1 MILPF
6 QEFFGW
12 AGETGKSTGQ
22 KDLFLHERTEMNWI
36 INAMY
41 PHVLKYWDQNL
52 KYNPTKIIPVSSW
65 ANLHEDGDNT
75 NEHSHSDGMNQAH
88 VASVFYLEK
97 EQGGDIE
104 FCNPLDYIHRLTP
117 RAIGLGDKI
126 LSETVACSTGDF
138 LLFPG
143 WLRHR
148 TTPAN
153 GRRIAISINFNGML
167 NSLSLIRRKKAGCLK
182 ARNNFIGKL
191 IFMHCFLIV

>member
-1 MILPF
+1 MLNLFSVPVYKDNVKGTSEEILNTF
-6 QEFFGW
+6 NLLDSIWKDCDREVW

-52 KYNPTKIIPVSSW
+52 KYNPTKILPVSSW

-153 GRRIAISINFNGML
+153 GRRIAISINFNGM
-167 NSLSLIRRKKAGCLK
+167 
-182 ARNNFIGKL
+182 FQ
-191 IFMHCFLIV
+191 